1 MAPCKPLLFLTHD
14 RPGCTQVQ
22 VEKWVH
28 PLRPTHQNSCS
39 GCTHFSTHP
48 PCFRVGGWPWP
59 KRTLFPK
66 PPSSFI
72 LHHQVRWYMHTS
84 VVLCARVL
92 KRTGGRLWVKPHLS
106 PYPSENSKSA
116 AYNQRVRADKAQ
128 AVTETLK
135 RAEALESIQ
144 AHLPAPTIKPNGRQ
158 WAWKVLVRKLD
169 KEKKLQ
175 KKHAPSGSFAA
186 SAVSKN

>member
-1 MAPCKPLLFLTHD
+1 
-14 RPGCTQVQ
+14 
-22 VEKWVH
+22 
-28 PLRPTHQNSCS
+28 
-39 GCTHFSTHP
+39 
-48 PCFRVGGWPWP
+48 
-59 KRTLFPK
+59 
-66 PPSSFI
+66 
-72 LHHQVRWYMHTS
+72 MHTS
-84 VVLCARVL
+84 SFVCARVL

>member
-1 MAPCKPLLFLTHD
+1 MHHKPVLEGIPSAPGIGIPALPCPLDRSWNGLGPLLL
-14 RPGCTQVQ
+14 G
-22 VEKWVH
+22 
-28 PLRPTHQNSCS
+28 
-39 GCTHFSTHP
+39 
-48 PCFRVGGWPWP
+48 FRS
-59 KRTLFPK
+59 RRRQQFPK
-66 PPSSFI
+66 
-72 LHHQVRWYMHTS
+72 LHSAGRWYMHTS